1 MALATIIIQDMP
13 DGVTDVRLI
22 AEPRVDGTEI
32 PSEYTTAQRMAAVA
46 LNAIQG
52 ALAEESPIIAV
63 GNGGKLFVPN

>member
-1 MALATIIIQDMP
+1 MALATIIIQDM
-13 DGVTDVRLI
+13 DEGVTDVRLI
-22 AEPRVDGTEI
+22 AEPRIQGGE
-32 PSEYTTAQRMAAVA
+32 ENFTTAQRMAAVA

>member
-1 MALATIIIQDMP
+1 MALATIVIQDMD

-22 AEPRVDGTEI
+22 MEPRVTGDFDG
-32 PSEYTTAQRMAAVA
+32 EYTTAQRMAAVA

-52 ALAEESPIIAV
+52 ALQEESPIIAT